1 MQMLGGGKKDSR
13 AVVPVAVAPS
23 GDKKAPTGVNDL
35 GNFVDYVVRALVD
48 KHGKS
53 RNSLMPVL
61 QGVVKEDRYLSEE
74 AMLEVARELDISAAD
89 VFGTASFYTFLDTVP
104 RGSYVIRV
112 CKTIACHM
120 AGKDVVIDALSDMLK
135 IKVGETTVDGKFT
148 LLTAN
153 CLGWCHKGPV
163 MLVNDE
169 VFPQITAQKAVEI
182 VEEYARKK

>member
-1 MQMLGGGKKDSR
+1 MEDSM
-13 AVVPVAVAPS
+13 S
-23 GDKKAPTGVNDL
+23 NIET
-35 GNFVDYVVRALVD
+35 LVKNLVE

-61 QGVVKEDRYLSEE
+61 QGIVKEERYLSEE
-74 AMLEVARELDISAAD
+74 AMILVAKELDLSTAD

-104 RGSYVIRV
+104 RGKNIIRI
-112 CKTIACHM
+112 CKTITCHM
-120 AGKDVVIDALSDMLK
+120 KGKDEIIEALESALK
-135 IKVGETTVDGKFT
+135 IKVGETTHDKKFT

-169 VFPQITAQKAVEI
+169 VYPEVTPQKAIEI
-182 VEEYARKK
+182 VEGYAKNGK